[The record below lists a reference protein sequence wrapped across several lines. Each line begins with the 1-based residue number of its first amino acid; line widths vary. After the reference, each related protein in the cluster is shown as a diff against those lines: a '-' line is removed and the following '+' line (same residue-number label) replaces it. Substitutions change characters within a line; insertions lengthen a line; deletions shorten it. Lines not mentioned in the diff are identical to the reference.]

1 MNAESRTELMGGQ
14 FRSFSFLLPSE
25 ISKTDIR
32 IARWWGDGEWYN
44 HGGWA
49 EPHSMCEC
57 EGGSLTDWI
66 MEPEYKWL
74 DKMTSYGVGD
84 QLLAVGASWEL
95 SPPGGI
101 PYPVS
106 SYF

>member
-1 MNAESRTELMGGQ
+1 
-14 FRSFSFLLPSE
+14 
-25 ISKTDIR
+25 
-32 IARWWGDGEWYN
+32 
-44 HGGWA
+44 
-49 EPHSMCEC
+49 MCEC

-66 MEPEYKWL
+66 MEPEYRWL